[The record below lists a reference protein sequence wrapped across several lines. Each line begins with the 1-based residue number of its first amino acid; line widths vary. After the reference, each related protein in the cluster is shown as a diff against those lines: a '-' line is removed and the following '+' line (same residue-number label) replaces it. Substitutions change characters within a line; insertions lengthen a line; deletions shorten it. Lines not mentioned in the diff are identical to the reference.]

1 MDMSDNEDDLIFID
15 NPTIQDFLDADEH
28 NKRDYVIRPVAFLNI
43 WRRMNVNRERV
54 YYEFLEAI
62 KTSDDKTKPLDDIMV
77 AIFNRFF
84 PH

>member
-1 MDMSDNEDDLIFID
+1 MLDNDGDLIFID

-28 NKRDYVIRPVAFLNI
+28 NKKYYVIRPVAFLNK

-54 YYEFLEAI
+54 YYEFIEAI
-62 KTSDDKTKPLDDIMV
+62 NASDDKTKPLDDITIAV
-77 AIFNRFF
+77 FNRFF